1 MAPVVHDEARTL
13 CELLLAA
20 SEVADE
26 LRLHLIFGSVEY
38 FDPFIGTNRHGF
50 KASVGLVTSHV
61 LSG

>member
-1 MAPVVHDEARTL
+1 MAPVVHDEARAL

-26 LRLHLIFGSVEY
+26 LRLRLIFGSVEY
-38 FDPFIGTNRHGF
+38 IDPFIGTSRHGF
-50 KASVGLVTSHV
+50 QAGVGLVTSHV